1 MERIIEI
8 TNINN
13 RTSAYDVIL
22 DNGFTDVLPDVNFY
36 EKMYKKD
43 GKYYFFNGW
52 NLKIDK
58 RHRVTD
64 RPSVYM
70 REREY

>member
-1 MERIIEI
+1 MKNIIEI
-8 TNINN
+8 PNIND
-13 RTSAYDVIL
+13 RTNAYDVIL
-22 DNGFTDVLPDVNFY
+22 DNGFEDILPDIDFY
-36 EKMYKKD
+36 DKMYKKD
-43 GKYYFFNGW
+43 EKYYFFDGW

-70 REREY
+70 REREC